1 MKWYLVDPK
10 AFPIEQTSACDTL
23 GCFES
28 TRLADGQYRVRVE
41 ADGYRS
47 SGSQEISIPRALDQP
62 LQLVL
67 NPARPQD

>member
-1 MKWYLVDPK
+1 VKWYRVDPK
-10 AFPIEQTSACDTL
+10 AFPIEQSAACDTF
-23 GCFES
+23 GRFES
-28 TRLADGQYRVRVE
+28 ARLADGRYRVRVH

-47 SGSQEISIPRALDQP
+47 SESQEISIPRALDQP